1 MTAMSAEADR
11 DLEVPHAS
19 PGTTSNPNIDPNI
32 GHGLWRI
39 VTNAREHTV
48 KEINY
53 NSMGS
58 EQLRTIMNEGVAER
72 VGFEPTIR
80 FWRIL
85 TFQASAFDHSATA
98 PHALECAAP

>member
-1 MTAMSAEADR
+1 MLPSE
-11 DLEVPHAS
+11 
-19 PGTTSNPNIDPNI
+19 PNIDPNI
-32 GHGLWRI
+32 GHGLRRI
-39 VTNAREHTV
+39 VTNASEHTV

-53 NSMGS
+53 NLMGY
-58 EQLRTIMNEGVAER
+58 EQLRTIMNEGLAER

-98 PHALECAAP
+98 PHCTGARALAVRGNFRKARRVWRKA